1 MANGEM
7 LDELRALA
15 EAEKIPTTTALRLLM
30 AATAE
35 MYEGMKTV
43 INGQKDTHDLSEKIE
58 AIDDKL
64 EGLKKTLEETKR
76 NPMVRLGQF
85 MKDHPKWAWTAASI
99 LFLIFN
105 LWFIPGFR
113 RAILILLH
121 VPPEII
127 QMLTS

>member
-15 EAEKIPTTTALRLLM
+15 EADKIPTTTALRLLM

-43 INGQKDTHDLSEKIE
+43 IEGQKGTHDLSKKIE
-58 AIDDKL
+58 AIDEKL
-64 EGLKKTLEETKR
+64 EGLNKTLEETKR
-76 NPMVRLGQF
+76 NPMVRFGQF
-85 MKDHPKWAWTAASI
+85 IKDHPKWAWTAGSV

-113 RAILILLH
+113 RAVLILLRL
-121 VPPEII
+121 PPEIV
-127 QMLTS
+127 QMLTF